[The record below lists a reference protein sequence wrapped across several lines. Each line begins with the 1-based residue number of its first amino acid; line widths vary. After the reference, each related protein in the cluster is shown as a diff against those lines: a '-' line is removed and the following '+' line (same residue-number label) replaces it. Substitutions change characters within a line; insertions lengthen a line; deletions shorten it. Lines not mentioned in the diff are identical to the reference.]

1 MFLTEKVTSSKIIPE
16 ILIQLCPTLISE
28 REVNERTEIARVPFR
43 GSIALFLGV
52 TFSNL
57 ILAVGVFFV
66 ANLLSPSE
74 LGLYTVVLITPS
86 IFSVF
91 RGLGVNQ
98 AIVKYLAQYRAENKR
113 EEISETIITGIVFDI
128 IIGVLFTLICFM
140 VADVTSI
147 YVLKRPQI
155 APLVRF
161 VSILVFTNTL
171 MAAFQSIFY
180 GFEKMEYSSFLM
192 TSAAILKGLL
202 MPAFV
207 VLGYGVLGALTGNI
221 LANVIATIMGA
232 ALLVLFYK
240 SKAIAV
246 KKVHFKKN
254 LKIMLRYGIPF
265 SISIIIGGFLIQFY
279 NFIMA
284 IYCDDFLIGNYKIA
298 QNFTIVISFFTQP
311 LTTVLLPAFSRI
323 SSKADRETI
332 RNAFQFSVKYA
343 SIVII
348 PITTL
353 MMALSEPI
361 VTVIFNGKYPLA
373 PLYLTLLAA
382 SSLYVGLGSLSIGNL
397 INGLGRTDVTLKLTL
412 IAVSVGLPLSLVLI
426 PAFQIVGLLITS
438 LVATIP
444 NLLVGLWW
452 IKRRYGAEIDLPV
465 SLKIYL
471 SAGLAGIPAYLTAS
485 QFTINPLIDLCLGSL
500 IFIGIF
506 LLSASLTGALRKDDI
521 QTLIELGEELGPFS
535 KIFRFILSKI
545 QGLLL
550 Y

>member
-192 TSAAILKGLL
+192 TSAAILKGVL

-246 KKVHFKKN
+246 KK
-254 LKIMLRYGIPF
+254 
-265 SISIIIGGFLIQFY
+265 